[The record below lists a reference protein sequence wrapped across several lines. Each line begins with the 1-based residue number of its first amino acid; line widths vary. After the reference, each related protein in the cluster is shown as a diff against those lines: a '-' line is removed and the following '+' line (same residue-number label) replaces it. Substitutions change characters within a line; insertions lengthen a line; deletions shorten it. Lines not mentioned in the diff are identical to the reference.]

1 MDAFE
6 DLEVWKRSSRL
17 CVDLYGALS
26 RCKDPSFKDQI
37 RRAALSV
44 PSNIAEGYERDS
56 RRELMRFLR
65 IAKGS
70 CGELRT
76 QLYIGCRLGYL
87 DAVQSKRFVGET
99 CELSRMIY
107 ALIKSIAA
115 ADARTKVSETP

>member
-17 CVDLYGALS
+17 CVDLYGAL
-26 RCKDPSFKDQI
+26 RPCKDLGFKDQVT
-37 RRAALSV
+37 RSALSV

-76 QLYIGCRLGYL
+76 QLYIGCRLGYF
-87 DAVQSKRFVGET
+87 DAIQSRGFIKET

-107 ALIKSIAA
+107 ALIKSIASLEVKPVVPEA
-115 ADARTKVSETP
+115 